1 MQLASPR
8 NLVFLAVTIAGL
20 VLDQLSKAW
29 IVANVRYAVDEIDVI
44 PGFFSIVHARNPGAA
59 FGALGGFANRH
70 VVFVIFTLVALYV
83 VFDMLRKLEPT
94 ARFVPVALG
103 LILSGALGNAIDR
116 VRGFGFMPEAIAAD
130 GRVTDFLRVYTEV
143 PSVKG
148 WLIANFGTYEWPS
161 FNVADI
167 ALVVGVAMLALHWF
181 FVERH
186 EQKAE
191 AKS

>member
-8 NLVFLAVTIAGL
+8 NLVFLSVTIIGL

-44 PGFFSIVHARNPGAA
+44 PGLFSIVHARNPGAA
-59 FGALGGFANRH
+59 FGALGNFANRH
-70 VVFVIFTLVALYV
+70 VVFGIFTLVALYV
-83 VFDMLRKLEPT
+83 VFDMLRKLEPG

-103 LILSGALGNAIDR
+103 MILSGALGNAIDR
-116 VRGFGFMPEAIAAD
+116 ARGLPFVPDSLSAD
-130 GRVTDFLRVYTEV
+130 GKVTDFLRVYTEI
-143 PSVKG
+143 PAIKN
-148 WLIANFGTYEWPS
+148 WLVANFGTYEWPS

-167 ALVVGVAMLALHWF
+167 ALVVGVAMLALHWL

-186 EQKAE
+186 QK
-191 AKS
+191 KD